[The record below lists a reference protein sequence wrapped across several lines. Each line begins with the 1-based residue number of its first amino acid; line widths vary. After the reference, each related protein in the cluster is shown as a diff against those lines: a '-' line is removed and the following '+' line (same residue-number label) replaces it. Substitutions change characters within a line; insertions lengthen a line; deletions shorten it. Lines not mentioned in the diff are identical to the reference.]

1 MPTGESYEAHVADIE
16 SRYAPLAKRSFDP
29 ESQKFVDGGEVY
41 AYFSKQWEDDGKRA
55 RLVKRTPLQIER
67 DRIIHAPINRK
78 LAEKY
83 QVLYNGSRKVIRNY
97 TTHVA
102 RLVQASQA
110 ICRRLELNQDFAEA
124 IALGAKCGAPPF
136 VHASKDALS
145 EWVKATILK
154 IDTDFAKND
163 PGADR
168 AVFKQIELDVEN
180 SSLPGWMRSLRSK
193 EILQRVVNTLPWAA
207 GIGSETPYSPGQQAY
222 WMIAT
227 RPYSLESRPNSFAPE
242 TLFGVWRHSMGQTY
256 GKDTFSH
263 KIRLSSATS
272 GTHQIGWQHAT
283 IESHVV
289 SEADDF
295 SWVIENINDANS
307 VAQLNGPNSR
317 SIYDE
322 LTREIGKNAP
332 PAVLR
337 GLTSA
342 DAGSLYSYFISD
354 FSNNTEKA
362 TAIAAKHGNGRDAR
376 IAALTAG
383 VGLTAEAKAILAKM
397 KSFLAEEVF
406 RELRVAN
413 RTRMLQTLSR
423 ACLELIYTGVDGK
436 DILESHIDD
445 KATIEKWT
453 KQQRQHAKK
462 LLSDPIHRI
471 QATVNM
477 FSELGDHEVYSI
489 VGIDS
494 L

>member
-1 MPTGESYEAHVADIE
+1 MPTTESYEAHVADIE
-16 SRYAPLAKRSFDP
+16 SRYATLARRSFDS
-29 ESQKFVDGGEVY
+29 ESQKFVDGGEIY
-41 AYFSKQWEDDGKRA
+41 AHFSKEWEDDTKRV
-55 RLVKRTPLQIER
+55 RLVRRTPLQIER
-67 DRIIHAPINRK
+67 DRIIYAPINRK

-83 QVLYNGSRKVIRNY
+83 QVLYNGPRKVIRNY

-110 ICRRLELNQDFAEA
+110 ICHRLKLNQDFAEA

-136 VHASKDALS
+136 VHASKVPLS
-145 EWVKATILK
+145 DWVQATILK
-154 IDTDFAKND
+154 IDNDFAKND
-163 PGADR
+163 PGADK
-168 AVFKQIELDVEN
+168 AVFKQIELEVE
-180 SSLPGWMRSLRSK
+180 STSLPGWMRMLRSK

-207 GIGSETPYSPGQQAY
+207 GIGSESAYSSGQQAY

-227 RPYSLESRPNSFAPE
+227 RPYSLESRPNSFTPE

-263 KIRLSSATS
+263 RIKLESATA
-272 GTHQIGWQHAT
+272 GVHQIGWQHAT

-307 VAQLNGPNSR
+307 VRELNGFNSR

-322 LTREIGKNAP
+322 LTNEIGQSAP
-332 PAVLR
+332 QAVLR

-342 DAGSLYSYFISD
+342 DAGSLYNYFISD
-354 FSNNTEKA
+354 FHLNTEA
-362 TAIAAKHGNGRDAR
+362 TMAAEAKHGNCRDAR
-376 IAALTAG
+376 IAVLSAG
-383 VGLTAEAKAILAKM
+383 VGLSAEAKEILAKM
-397 KSFLAEEVF
+397 KNFLAEEVF

-436 DILESHIDD
+436 DILESHIHD

-453 KQQRQHAKK
+453 KQQRQQAQKK
-462 LLSDPIHRI
+462 LNDPIHRI